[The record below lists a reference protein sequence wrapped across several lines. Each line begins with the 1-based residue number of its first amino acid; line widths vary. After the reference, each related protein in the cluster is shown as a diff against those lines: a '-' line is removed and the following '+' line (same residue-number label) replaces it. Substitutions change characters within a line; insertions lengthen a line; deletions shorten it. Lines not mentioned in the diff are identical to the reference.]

1 MNEKITI
8 TTEKGNQISAD
19 IICYLENTVSGKK
32 YLYYTLNEITGT
44 GTNSTVKIYV
54 SKILQNNPTLDTP
67 ITEEEWNELKGH
79 MGEALK
85 GAVNNTV
92 KYLPPSELVNAVSV
106 SDRAIAMPT
115 NYDYINKQRG
125 IYAQAV
131 ASMSEPVNKVVTPE
145 PIEEPKTQTLNEAI
159 NASVETSTA
168 SNEPISAQQANV
180 TPNVAE
186 TNNITP
192 VNASANVNLTFKP
205 LDANELEQK
214 YAEMIEYI
222 NKLKE
227 MELDA
232 IKRYNATIELSN
244 MHNEQHANY
253 VANEQIKE
261 NTQNVNNMTPKEP
274 EPVTPIVPEPA
285 KEPASSSDIETN
297 WFDMPNNTAA

>member
-92 KYLPPSELVNAVSV
+92 KYLPPSELENAVSV

-131 ASMSEPVNKVVTPE
+131 ASMCEPVNNVVTPG

-168 SNEPISAQQANV
+168 SNEPIGAQQANV

-192 VNASANVNLTFKP
+192 VNASANVNSTFKP

-261 NTQNVNNMTPKEP
+261 NTQNVNNKTPKEP

-297 WFDMPNNTAA
+297 WFDMPNNTVA

>member
-1 MNEKITI
+1 
-8 TTEKGNQISAD
+8 
-19 IICYLENTVSGKK
+19 
-32 YLYYTLNEITGT
+32 
-44 GTNSTVKIYV
+44 
-54 SKILQNNPTLDTP
+54 
-67 ITEEEWNELKGH
+67 

-92 KYLPPSELVNAVSV
+92 KYLSPAELVNAVSV

-131 ASMSEPVNKVVTPE
+131 ASISEPVNNVVTPG
-145 PIEEPKTQTLNEAI
+145 PTEEPKAQTLNEAI
-159 NASVETSTA
+159 NASSEAQTV
-168 SNEPISAQQANV
+168 SNEPISTQQTNTAPTASETDNV
-180 TPNVAE
+180 T
-186 TNNITP
+186 
-192 VNASANVNLTFKP
+192 SANTNVNLNSTFKP
-205 LDANELEQK
+205 LDASELEQK
-214 YAEMIEYI
+214 YAEMIDYI

-261 NTQNVNNMTPKEP
+261 NNQNANNMTPKEP
-274 EPVTPIVPEPA
+274 EPVTPIVPEPVR
-285 KEPASSSDIETN
+285 EPTSSSDIETN
-297 WFDMPNNTAA
+297 WFDMPNNTAV